1 MISLSSQGAAAL
13 QQARAQLAAA
23 LRKDPGV
30 DDLLARFDR
39 WGPDLWNGLVGAY
52 DAETVLPRFVELIAQ
67 AHRDRS
73 KELRAR
79 DRERLLQPDWFQRP
93 EAIGY
98 VAYADRFAGDLAGVQ
113 SHIDYLSDLGVTYLH
128 LMPLLEPRPA
138 PNDGGYAV
146 MDYRKVRS
154 DLGTMKNLR
163 ELAGALHEAGIA
175 LTLDL
180 VLNHVAQEH
189 AWAVAARKGDAAKRD
204 YFLTYPDRTLP
215 DEYEKSLPEV
225 FPAFAPGNFT
235 WDDSLDAWV
244 WTTFNTWQWDLNWAN
259 PDVLCEFADI
269 ILFLANQ
276 GVDCI
281 RLDAI
286 AFLWK
291 RMGTNCQGEPEVHAI
306 TQALRAAAR
315 IATPALIFKA
325 EAIVGPDDVVKY
337 LGVGEHAGRISDLAY
352 HNSLMVQI
360 WSAFAMHDARLL
372 TSSLTRFAQIPSTTA
387 WGTYLRCHDDIGWAI
402 DDRDAGNQGFDGGSH
417 RAFLAEYYAGEFEGS
432 PARGAHFQSNPLTG
446 DRRTSGSAASLAGI
460 EAALEAHDQAALT
473 LAIDK
478 VLCGYAIVLGFGGIP
493 LIYMGDEIGLL
504 NDYAFVDEPEH
515 AADNRWLHRPMMDWP
530 RAKAARTSSEY
541 SGRLLRGLTELIEA
555 RKDCDPLHAATPPE
569 IFHGSDSAILVLRR
583 RHPGGTV
590 VQVFNMAGSAR
601 ELAADS
607 LWPLDTTRLRDLVTG
622 STVTLSGESLRL
634 PAYGVLWL
642 VDSP

>member
-1 MISLSSQGAAAL
+1 MISASPQAAAAL
-13 QQARAQLAAA
+13 GHARTRLAAA
-23 LRKDPGV
+23 LGQDPDAQAV
-30 DDLLARFDR
+30 LARFDR
-39 WGPDLWNGLVGAY
+39 WGLDLWLGLAGAY
-52 DAETVLPRFVELIAQ
+52 DAETVLPRFIDLIA
-67 AHRDRS
+67 AAYRDRS
-73 KELRAR
+73 ADLRSR
-79 DRERLLQPDWFQRP
+79 DTERLLQPDWFQRP
-93 EAIGY
+93 EALGY
-98 VAYADRFAGDLAGVQ
+98 VAYADRFAGDLAGVR

-154 DLGTMKNLR
+154 DLGTMADLR
-163 ELAGALHEAGIA
+163 ELAAALHASGIS

-189 AWAVAARKGDAAKRD
+189 EWAVAARKGDAAKRE
-204 YFLTYPDRTLP
+204 YFISFPDRMLP

-235 WDDSLDAWV
+235 WDDSLNAWV

-291 RMGTNCQGEPEVHAI
+291 RMGTNCQGQPEVHAI

-315 IATPALIFKA
+315 IAAPALIFKA

-337 LGVGEHAGRISDLAY
+337 LGVGEFAGRVSDLAY

-372 TSSLTRFAQIPSTTA
+372 TASLNRFAQIPSTTA
-387 WGTYLRCHDDIGWAI
+387 WATYLRCHDDIGWAI
-402 DDRDAGNQGFDGGSH
+402 DDRDANSQGFDGGAH

-432 PARGAHFQSNPLTG
+432 PSRGAHFQSNPLTG

-460 EAALEAHDQAALT
+460 ESALEAHDETALT

-504 NDYAFVDEPEH
+504 NDYTYVDEPEH
-515 AADNRWLHRPMMDWP
+515 AADNRWLHRPKMEWP
-530 RAKAARTSSEY
+530 TAEAAPTSSHY
-541 SGRLLRGLTELIEA
+541 SGRILRGLGELIAA

-569 IFHGSDSAILVLRR
+569 ILHGPDSAVLILRR
-583 RHPGGTV
+583 RHPAGTV
-590 VQVFNMAGSAR
+590 VQVFNMSATEKR
-601 ELAADS
+601 VPAES
-607 LWPLDTTRLRDLVTG
+607 LWPLDVTHLRDLISDSSVSVLDG
-622 STVTLSGESLRL
+622 ALHL
-634 PAYGVLWL
+634 PAYGYLWL
-642 VDSP
+642 VDES